1 MKYGEQKLNPE
12 SLQFNESDATILLVD
27 DEAMVLDSLR
37 AFLELETDYRI
48 EACVSAEKAL
58 EFASGNEVD
67 LVVSD
72 FLMPGLNGIE
82 FLQKMSEIR
91 PHAPRILLTGYAD
104 KDSAIKAINELGLFQ
119 YIEKP
124 WNNDDLLIVLRN
136 GLDRRFLFKALQEKI
151 AEIDATEGRLSGLQK
166 DILRTFI

>member
-1 MKYGEQKLNPE
+1 MNPT
-12 SLQFNESDATILLVD
+12 SPQYNEADATILLVD
-27 DEAMVLDSLR
+27 DEAMVLDSLQ
-37 AFLELETDYRI
+37 AFLELETDYRV
-48 EACVSAEKAL
+48 EAFVSSEEAL
-58 EFASGNEVD
+58 KFATDNDVD

-82 FLQKMSEIR
+82 FLGKLAEIR

-104 KDSAIKAINELGLFQ
+104 KDSAIQAINELGLFQ

-124 WNNDDLLIVLRN
+124 WNNDDLLIVFRN
-136 GLDRRFLFKALQEKI
+136 ALERRFLFKALQEKI
-151 AEIDATEGRLSGLQK
+151 AQIDQAEGKLSGLQK

>member
-1 MKYGEQKLNPE
+1 MNPI
-12 SLQFNESDATILLVD
+12 SPQFDEADATILLVD
-27 DEAMVLDSLR
+27 DEAMVLDSLQ

-48 EACVSAEKAL
+48 EAFVSAEEAL
-58 EFASGNEVD
+58 QFATVNDVD

-82 FLQKMSEIR
+82 FLGKLAEIR

-136 GLDRRFLFKALQEKI
+136 GLERRFLLKA
-151 AEIDATEGRLSGLQK
+151 
-166 DILRTFI
+166 

>member
-1 MKYGEQKLNPE
+1 MSSTSP
-12 SLQFNESDATILLVD
+12 QFNESDATVLLVD
-27 DEAMVLDSLR
+27 DEAMVLDSLK

-48 EACVSAEKAL
+48 EAFVSAEEAL
-58 EFASGNEVD
+58 KFAGDNDID
-67 LVVSD
+67 LAVSD

-82 FLQKMSEIR
+82 FLGKLAEIR

-104 KDSAIKAINELGLFQ
+104 KDSAIQAINELGLFQ

-136 GLDRRFLFKALQEKI
+136 GLERRFLFKALQEKI
-151 AEIDATEGRLSGLQK
+151 AQIDAAEGKLSGLQK